1 MCPLWCPYCFRVL
14 FKRLTLLSFLSSDMY
29 RTIKLFL
36 VGRMG
41 RGKSTLLRK
50 LCPTGQTVGSAI
62 DLGRFTYA
70 PVRQTSVR
78 ETITHL
84 GRNRQAQ
91 KKPAKFLVWDFA
103 GQVYTMYIYYHIMY
117 MCVHVCMH
125 LELD

>member
-1 MCPLWCPYCFRVL
+1 MCPILVSL
-14 FKRLTLLSFLSSDMY
+14 LLQSSSLLSFLSSDVY

-50 LCPTGQTVGSAI
+50 LCPGGQTEGSAI

-78 ETITHL
+78 ETITHF
-84 GRNRQAQ
+84 GRHRQSQ

-103 GQVYTMYIYYHIMY
+103 GQVYNVHILLQNVH
-117 MCVHVCMH
+117 MCAC
-125 LELD
+125 LYTPS